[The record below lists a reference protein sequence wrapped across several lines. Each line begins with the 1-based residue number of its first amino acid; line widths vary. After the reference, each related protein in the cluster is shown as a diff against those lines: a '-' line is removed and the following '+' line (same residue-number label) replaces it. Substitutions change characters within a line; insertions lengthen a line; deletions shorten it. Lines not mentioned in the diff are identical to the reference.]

1 MLIAEMPVSPE
12 GLPASNR
19 RRLNREAF
27 TRLFQGYIA
36 DFGNE
41 TAAKII
47 EHLALSAG
55 RLRFYVPRNN
65 GDPLFGCS
73 PCFRKLWVDTC
84 ETFGSESGR
93 AIMQKI
99 LVEFGT
105 QRVTFPSPED
115 LGRIDRNERIRCQY
129 NGTNRRE
136 LGLRWGLHP
145 TNITRIVKEQDN

>member
-1 MLIAEMPVSPE
+1 MLIAEKPLSPE
-12 GLPASNR
+12 VLPVPNHR
-19 RRLNREAF
+19 RQNREAF
-27 TRLFQGYIA
+27 TRLFQGYVN

-47 EHLALSAG
+47 HHLALSAG
-55 RLRFYVPRNN
+55 RLRLRVPQNN

-73 PCFRKLWVDTC
+73 PYFRQLWVDTC

-99 LVEFGT
+99 LIEFGA
-105 QRVTFPSPED
+105 QRVIFPDLED
-115 LGRIDRNERIRCQY
+115 LSRIDRNERIRCQY
-129 NGTNRRE
+129 NGNNCQE

-145 TNITRIVKEQDN
+145 SHVGRIARGEAE